1 MCVET
6 RSRPTA
12 LGHPFYEALN
22 ELLAKHGFDDFV
34 EEICAPTRYGTS
46 SSDIFP
52 PSCTKN

>member
-1 MCVET
+1 MET

-52 PSCTKN
+52 SSCTKN